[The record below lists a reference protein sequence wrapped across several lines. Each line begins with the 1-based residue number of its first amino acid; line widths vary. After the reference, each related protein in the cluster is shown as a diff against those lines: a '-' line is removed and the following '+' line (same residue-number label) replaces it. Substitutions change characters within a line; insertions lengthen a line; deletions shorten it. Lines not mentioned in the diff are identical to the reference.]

1 MLPLTERA
9 IRASFLNA
17 SRKEVSDL
25 TLPVG
30 FDELDWDGLTYLGWV
45 DPKLPKRAYVVVEQ
59 EDGSLAGVFLQQG
72 EKRTGSRAQCS
83 WCDDVTLTNDVQFF
97 AARKAGPA
105 GRKGD
110 TVGTLVCANF
120 GCSAVVRKLPP
131 LAYTG
136 FDREAARLERIRRLG
151 ENVRAFARTLSD

>member
-25 TLPVG
+25 SLPAG
-30 FDELDWDGLTYLGWV
+30 FDELNWDDLTYLGWV
-45 DPKLPKRAYVVVEQ
+45 DPKFPKRAYVVVEQ
-59 EDGSLAGVFLQQG
+59 EDGSVAGVFLQQG

-97 AARKAGPA
+97 AARKAGAA

-136 FDREAARLERIRRLG
+136 FDREAARTERIRRLG
-151 ENVRAFARTLSD
+151 ENVRGFLRTLTD